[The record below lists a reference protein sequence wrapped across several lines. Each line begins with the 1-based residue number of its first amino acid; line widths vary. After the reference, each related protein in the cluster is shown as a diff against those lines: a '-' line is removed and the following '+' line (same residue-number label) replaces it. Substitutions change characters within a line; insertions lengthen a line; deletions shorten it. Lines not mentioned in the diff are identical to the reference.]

1 MELGLSFILPVPPG
15 VKPSKEIPAVDQ
27 CGLYS
32 KTKACNA
39 SQPGEMTCWTTCRRF
54 ISRRGQVSELRS
66 DNGTNLISTENELR
80 EALKRWNMDQI

>member
-39 SQPGEMTCWTTCRRF
+39 SQPGEMTCWTTC
-54 ISRRGQVSELRS
+54 
-66 DNGTNLISTENELR
+66 
-80 EALKRWNMDQI
+80 